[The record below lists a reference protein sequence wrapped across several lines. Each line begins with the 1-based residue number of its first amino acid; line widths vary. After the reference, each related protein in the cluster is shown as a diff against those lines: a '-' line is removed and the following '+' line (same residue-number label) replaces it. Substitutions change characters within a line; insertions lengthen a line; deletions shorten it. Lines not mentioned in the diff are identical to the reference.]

1 MKILFLM
8 AFSFLSFSIVQDKI
22 HWKKLDTEE
31 KVRMEMDKKIFPG
44 SDFDAD
50 YKILAAEKHE
60 WLSAQGDTT
69 ILFHSPFIPVHVF
82 SLVSRKWMFTFH
94 FKEKK
99 LVNYSVERGL
109 LGP

>member
-1 MKILFLM
+1 MKIGF
-8 AFSFLSFSIVQDKI
+8 AIVFSFLTISSVSDKI
-22 HWKKLDTEE
+22 HWKNLDTEG
-31 KVRMEMDKKIFPG
+31 KVRNEIDKKIFPG

-50 YKILAAEKHE
+50 YKILSAEKHE

-69 ILFHSPFIPVHVF
+69 ILFHSPFVPAHAF
-82 SLVSRKWMFTFH
+82 SMVSRKWMFTFH

-99 LVNYSVERGL
+99 LLNYKVEKGL